1 MTKKYWDLTDSW
13 SWVYDENSFSG
24 DEEKAFAV
32 AQQPAALKQ
41 QQPCTHFSGNLLCL
55 VETEQRVCYTL
66 GNLTVILVIAPRAGS
81 QGRILWLLY
90 INMTQCFLLMK
101 NRTEENQVKK
111 NMLGLY
117 NKLAVKYFGHCL
129 SGELIFK
136 SFSYP
141 QTLATSLPFPLY

>member
-1 MTKKYWDLTDSW
+1 
-13 SWVYDENSFSG
+13 
-24 DEEKAFAV
+24 
-32 AQQPAALKQ
+32 
-41 QQPCTHFSGNLLCL
+41 
-55 VETEQRVCYTL
+55 
-66 GNLTVILVIAPRAGS
+66 
-81 QGRILWLLY
+81 
-90 INMTQCFLLMK
+90 MK

>member
-1 MTKKYWDLTDSW
+1 
-13 SWVYDENSFSG
+13 
-24 DEEKAFAV
+24 
-32 AQQPAALKQ
+32 
-41 QQPCTHFSGNLLCL
+41 
-55 VETEQRVCYTL
+55 
-66 GNLTVILVIAPRAGS
+66 
-81 QGRILWLLY
+81 
-90 INMTQCFLLMK
+90 MK

-141 QTLATSLPFPLY
+141 QTLALPVYLFHYKKRKLFFSWKKKITRKGTAAKE